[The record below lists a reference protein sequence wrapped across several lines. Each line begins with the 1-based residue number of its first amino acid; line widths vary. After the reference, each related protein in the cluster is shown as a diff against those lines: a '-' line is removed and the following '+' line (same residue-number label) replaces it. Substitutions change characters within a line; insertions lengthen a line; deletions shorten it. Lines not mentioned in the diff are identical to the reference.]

1 MNFTLELLAAG
12 IIVSAV
18 LHINA
23 EYHGPQWKN
32 YIFKPLTMVLI
43 ITMGLNLLPEDIGWY
58 HLALLVGLLFP
69 IGGDVAL
76 MWPSDKF
83 LLGLVSFLTG
93 HVFYISGLHSG
104 IEWTSTGVV
113 WAPLLIFG
121 SGMFWV
127 LRSGLGKMQV
137 PVLVYILVILIMSG
151 LAWERHLQLELPQ
164 TLFAACGAILFLN
177 FRRNVGLE
185 SISDEIQIRTV
196 FYPEH
201 LLCRTVGNSNLNE
214 PGHVQSVVL
223 KMGVIKKLLNNYRFL
238 LQDLREG
245 HTLLFVMHVFFVGGA
260 VLTLLLVLLFSGF
273 RLLF

>member
-1 MNFTLELLAAG
+1 MNFALELLAAG

-43 ITMGLNLLPEDIGWY
+43 ITVGLNLLPEDIGWY

-76 MWPSDKF
+76 MWSSDKF

-113 WAPLLIFG
+113 
-121 SGMFWV
+121 
-127 LRSGLGKMQV
+127 
-137 PVLVYILVILIMSG
+137 
-151 LAWERHLQLELPQ
+151 
-164 TLFAACGAILFLN
+164 
-177 FRRNVGLE
+177 
-185 SISDEIQIRTV
+185 
-196 FYPEH
+196 
-201 LLCRTVGNSNLNE
+201 
-214 PGHVQSVVL
+214 
-223 KMGVIKKLLNNYRFL
+223 
-238 LQDLREG
+238 
-245 HTLLFVMHVFFVGGA
+245 
-260 VLTLLLVLLFSGF
+260 
-273 RLLF
+273 

>member
-1 MNFTLELLAAG
+1 LDSLIVNFTLELLAAG

-23 EYHGPQWKN
+23 EYHGPQWKI

-58 HLALLVGLLFP
+58 HLALLVGLLFS

-113 WAPLLIFG
+113 WVPLLFLG

-164 TLFAACGAILFLN
+164 TLFAGCGVILFL
-177 FRRNVGLE
+177 
-185 SISDEIQIRTV
+185 ISDAMLAWNRFRMKFKSAQV
-196 FYPEH
+196 FILSTYY
-201 LLCRTVGNSNLNE
+201 VA
-214 PGHVQSVVL
+214 QSAIAISMSQVTSRVL
-223 KMGVIKKLLNNYRFL
+223 
-238 LQDLREG
+238 
-245 HTLLFVMHVFFVGGA
+245 
-260 VLTLLLVLLFSGF
+260 S
-273 RLLF
+273 

>member
-1 MNFTLELLAAG
+1 
-12 IIVSAV
+12 
-18 LHINA
+18 
-23 EYHGPQWKN
+23 
-32 YIFKPLTMVLI
+32 
-43 ITMGLNLLPEDIGWY
+43 
-58 HLALLVGLLFP
+58 
-69 IGGDVAL
+69 

-164 TLFAACGAILFLN
+164 TLFAECGAILFL
-177 FRRNVGLE
+177 
-185 SISDEIQIRTV
+185 ISDA
-196 FYPEH
+196 
-201 LLCRTVGNSNLNE
+201 LLAWN
-214 PGHVQSVVL
+214 
-223 KMGVIKKLLNNYRFL
+223 RFRMKFKSAQFL
-238 LQDLREG
+238 ILGTYYVAQWALAMSLG
-245 HTLLFVMHVFFVGGA
+245 QPNVYYL
-260 VLTLLLVLLFSGF
+260 S
-273 RLLF
+273 